1 MSPSFSVSVGESAS
15 RVTVFP
21 CLQVRERARAGSPG
35 FSRLWEQRSHSTRCA
50 SSGTFWIENSASSL
64 WRHGGSSVR
73 QRQGRPQNRR
83 GRPGGTNTKEHKGI
97 KGKRATFKSDFN
109 TTRTATATSCVKLGL
124 LLSPTS
130 REIQWIARNKPGQ
143 GWSLEVRKLYS
154 DILSNWNKIQQDLT
168 KRRWSKPPS
177 GTVEGIC
184 GNICIASKRAKETQ
198 SKHPRFTA
206 KLHNK
211 SCTFPT
217 FFFLSTTDEE
227 EKWVMSDQACLPWS
241 WNPTVSFQMR
251 RVIPSVEEGC
261 KRCLWRGTRVNVCRF
276 DCITGCEADWKYTTK
291 IQRNM
296 CTNIIRTRFCNINP

>member
-1 MSPSFSVSVGESAS
+1 MNLHPEWLFFLVYRYVKGRAQAHLDSLVCGSSD
-15 RVTVFP
+15 RT
-21 CLQVRERARAGSPG
+21 ARAAPLPGHSGSKTARAACDVTAAHRYDRDRAAPRTG
-35 FSRLWEQRSHSTRCA
+35 AAAR
-50 SSGTFWIENSASSL
+50 
-64 WRHGGSSVR
+64 
-73 QRQGRPQNRR
+73 
-83 GRPGGTNTKEHKGI
+83 GGTNTKEHKGI

-217 FFFLSTTDEE
+217 FVFLSTTDEE